1 METHS
6 TPRERTTRPGRIRQ
20 QLRWWRFALAG
31 LVSAALLFGV
41 AELVAAFF
49 STTSSPL
56 VALGQTFIDITPAWL
71 KDFAIGLFGTN
82 DKLALFVSMGI
93 VAALVAAGT
102 GLLARTR
109 PAAASGVIVLL
120 GVGMSASVLS
130 RPASGVLDI
139 VPTVVGTITGIL
151 ALRYLAHLA
160 ATATADATVTG
171 DPDSPA
177 ADGRVTGGPVATGRT
192 VTPASRRGFLLGS
205 LVGAVGAAALLAG
218 GRALSA
224 IRNTAETTREALKLP
239 SPVKKAKPLPQ
250 GVASDVKGMP
260 AFVTPNS
267 QFYRIDTALAVPRV
281 DPASWSLRVH
291 GMVDE
296 EFTIGFDELLG
307 MDLEETWL
315 TLTCVSNPVG
325 GDLVGNAKWLGY
337 PLRKVLERARP
348 QAGADMVL
356 STSIDGF
363 SASTPLEVLTD
374 ERNALLAV
382 GMNGEPLPLEHGYPV
397 RMVVPGLYGYVS
409 ATKWVVD
416 LEVTRFA
423 DKTGYWTTRGWSDHG
438 PIKLSSRVDV
448 PRPFATVAPGTVMLG
463 GTAWAQ
469 TTGIKA
475 VQVKIDDGDW
485 QAADLAAEATV
496 DTWRQWSYAWKN
508 AQPGTHSVTVRAID
522 AEGTV
527 QTAERANPAPNGS
540 SGLQRLQFTV
550 G

>member
-1 METHS
+1 MDTHS
-6 TPRERTTRPGRIRQ
+6 TAPELRPDTGRNRGRLRQ
-20 QLRWWRFALAG
+20 WRFALAG

-49 STTSSPL
+49 APAASPM
-56 VALGQTFIDITPAWL
+56 VALGQTFIDITPPWL
-71 KDFAIGLFGTN
+71 KDFAIGVFGTN

-93 VAALVAAGT
+93 VAALVAAGI
-102 GLLARTR
+102 GLLARR
-109 PAAASGVIVLL
+109 RAGAAAAVIVAL
-120 GVGMSASVLS
+120 GVGMAASVLS
-130 RPASGVLDI
+130 RPATGVLDVI
-139 VPTVVGTITGIL
+139 PTLVGVGAGIL
-151 ALRYLAHLA
+151 ALRYLAGLA
-160 ATATADATVTG
+160 ASAAAA
-171 DPDSPA
+171 PAPPA
-177 ADGRVTGGPVATGRT
+177 AAAPAAALNGTASPGGSTG
-192 VTPASRRGFLLGS
+192 PAPASSSRRGFLLGS
-205 LVGAVGAAALLAG
+205 AVGVVGAAAMLAG

-224 IRNTAETTREALKLP
+224 VLNTAQATREALRLP
-239 SPVKKAKPLPQ
+239 RPVKQAIELPD
-250 GVASDVKGMP
+250 GVAADVKGMP
-260 AFVTPNS
+260 SFVTPNGK
-267 QFYRIDTALAVPRV
+267 FYRIDTALAVPRI

-291 GMVDE
+291 GMVEE
-296 EFTIGFDELLG
+296 EFTLTFDELLG

-337 PLRKVLERARP
+337 PLRKILERARP
-348 QAGADMVL
+348 QQGADMVL

-363 SASTPLEVLTD
+363 SASTPLEVLMD
-374 ERNALLAV
+374 QRNALLAV

-423 DKTGYWTTRGWSDHG
+423 DKTAYWTTRGWSDHG
-438 PIKLSSRVDV
+438 PIKLASRVDV
-448 PRPFATVAPGTVMLG
+448 PRAFATVAPGTVHLG

-475 VQVKIDDGDW
+475 VQVKIDDNDW
-485 QAADLAAEATV
+485 QDADLAAEATV
-496 DTWRQWSYAWKN
+496 DTWRQWSFSWEDA
-508 AQPGTHSVTVRAID
+508 PEGTHSVTVRAID
-522 AEGTV
+522 ADGTV
-527 QTAERANPAPNGS
+527 QTAERADPVPNGA